1 MSLQAHLES
10 GCTTVCRAWV
20 VVRNDGVAMGFTDHD
35 RAFEFEGVSFRASTG
50 LSARAVEQS
59 TGLSVDNSE
68 ALGAL
73 SDAAIREEDIRAGG
87 FDGAELQ
94 SWLVNWANPE
104 ERRLVFRGSL
114 GEIERQGN
122 GFRAELR
129 SQAEALNQPQGRVY
143 QRPCTAVLGDAQCG
157 AVTTGPGV
165 SVETE
170 VVSVSNG
177 TELILPSQ
185 AIFGDGWFARGRL
198 TVLEGAAAGRVGAI
212 KRDREVAGQRV
223 VELWE
228 MLSAGFSPGDL
239 VRLEPGCDKTAAT
252 CRAKFGNFL
261 NFRGFPDIPGEDWL
275 VSYPVSSGRN
285 DGGSLGG

>member
-1 MSLQAHLES
+1 MSLQEHLAS

-20 VVRNDGVAMGFTDHD
+20 VTRKDGVAMGFTDHD
-35 RAFEFEGVSFRASTG
+35 RAFDFDGISFRASTG

-73 SDAAIREEDIRAGG
+73 SDAAIREEDIRAGR
-87 FDGAELQ
+87 FDGAGLE
-94 SWLVNWANPE
+94 SWLVNWANPD
-104 ERRLVFRGSL
+104 ERQLLFRGSL
-114 GEIERQGN
+114 GEIERQGQ

-157 AVTTGPGV
+157 AATTGLGI
-165 SVETE
+165 SVEAE
-170 VVSVSNG
+170 VISISGG
-177 TELILPSQ
+177 TELVLPSQ
-185 AIFGDGWFARGRL
+185 ASFADGWFARGRL
-198 TVLEGAAAGRVGAI
+198 TVLDGAAEGRIGLV
-212 KRDREVAGQRV
+212 KRDRDVAGQRI

-228 MLSAGFSPGDL
+228 MVSAGFAPGDL

-252 CRAKFGNFL
+252 CRAKFNNFL

-275 VSYPVSSGRN
+275 VSYPVKTGAN
-285 DGGSLGG
+285 DGGSLSS

>member
-1 MSLQAHLES
+1 MSLQAHLEA

-20 VVRNDGVAMGFTDHD
+20 VIRNDGIAMGFTDHD

-73 SDAAIREEDIRAGG
+73 SDAAIREEDIRAGR

-104 ERRLVFRGSL
+104 ERRLVFRGTL

-143 QRPCTAVLGDAQCG
+143 QRPCAAVLGDARCG
-157 AVTTGPGV
+157 ALTVGPGV
-165 SVETE
+165 SVEAE
-170 VVSVSNG
+170 VVSVSHG
-177 TELILPSQ
+177 TELVLPSQ
-185 AIFGDGWFARGRL
+185 ASFDDGWFARGRL
-198 TVLEGAAAGRVGAI
+198 TVLGGAAAGRVGAI
-212 KRDREVAGQRV
+212 KRDREVAGQRL

-228 MLSAGFSPGDL
+228 VLSAGFAPGDL

-261 NFRGFPDIPGEDWL
+261 NYRGFPDIPGEDWL

-285 DGGSLGG
+285 DGGSLG

>member
-1 MSLQAHLES
+1 M
-10 GCTTVCRAWV
+10 CIR
-20 VVRNDGVAMGFTDHD
+20 D
-35 RAFEFEGVSFRASTG
+35 R
-50 LSARAVEQS
+50 
-59 TGLSVDNSE
+59 
-68 ALGAL
+68 
-73 SDAAIREEDIRAGG
+73 
-87 FDGAELQ
+87 
-94 SWLVNWANPE
+94 
-104 ERRLVFRGSL
+104 
-114 GEIERQGN
+114 
-122 GFRAELR
+122 
-129 SQAEALNQPQGRVY
+129 
-143 QRPCTAVLGDAQCG
+143 CG